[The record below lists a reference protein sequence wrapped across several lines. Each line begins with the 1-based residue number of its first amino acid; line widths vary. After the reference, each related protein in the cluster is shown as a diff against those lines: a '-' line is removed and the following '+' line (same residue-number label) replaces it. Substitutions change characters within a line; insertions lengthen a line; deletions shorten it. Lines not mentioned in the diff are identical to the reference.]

1 MNSSVDYAGPRA
13 AFATLGGSPTW
24 GLGDRFHEFAAT
36 RGHARLGLSR
46 PPTPYGLGPQVEH
59 YRGPSGREFLRILD
73 DIGFFE
79 HRPLVM
85 QLGHRG
91 G

>member
-1 MNSSVDYAGPRA
+1 MNSGVSYAGPRA
-13 AFATLGGSPTW
+13 AIATLGGSPTW

-59 YRGPSGREFLRILD
+59 YRGP
-73 DIGFFE
+73 
-79 HRPLVM
+79 RP
-85 QLGHRG
+85 
-91 G
+91 